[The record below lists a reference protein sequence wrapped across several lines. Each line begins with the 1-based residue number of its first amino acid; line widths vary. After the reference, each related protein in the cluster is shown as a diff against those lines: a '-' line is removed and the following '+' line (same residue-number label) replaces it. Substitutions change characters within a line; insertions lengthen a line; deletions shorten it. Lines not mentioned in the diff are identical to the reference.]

1 MKSIVDLKVGSV
13 VYSKTGFRKLARD
26 NGLGKG
32 DSFIG
37 EAVPEKYPC
46 YCLCNKSDRGV
57 DVCIFYMDQLKEIRR
72 VMDR

>member
-37 EAVPEKYPC
+37 EGSNPTRQSK
-46 YCLCNKSDRGV
+46 LS
-57 DVCIFYMDQLKEIRR
+57 
-72 VMDR
+72 